1 MPPLRVKMKA
11 EKEDNLTKKNYLYLT
26 AAVLLTLSLP
36 LGLTGEAASAA
47 DAPHVI
53 KTPDSKYLEKI
64 EIYYQDKKPWFPE
77 ASAKRGKD
85 GALTIHL
92 GLGEP
97 IAYRF
102 VPHPKSG
109 GKAKFRIEQQY
120 ETSLS
125 LMREGP
131 HLDLSNWKHHVSSWD
146 TLEETETNTFLS
158 KEVSSSEL
166 PDVSNAEIVSGV
178 KAELAKWS
186 AQGYSLGGDWA
197 ELAKK
202 CKSPKD
208 DPCGVSIS
216 QVRLKISVKDGN
228 DWKAIQIIKLIVPMG
243 C

>member
-26 AAVLLTLSLP
+26 VAVLLTLSLT
-36 LGLTGEAASAA
+36 LGLTGEAASAT

-77 ASAKRGKD
+77 APAERGKD

-102 VPHPKSG
+102 VLHPKSG
-109 GKAKFRIEQQY
+109 VKAKFRIEQQY

-125 LMREGP
+125 LMKEGP
-131 HLDLSNWKHHVSSWD
+131 HLDLSNWKHHVSPWD
-146 TLEETETNTFLS
+146 ALEEAEANAFLS
-158 KEVSSSEL
+158 KEVASSEF

-178 KAELAKWS
+178 KAELA
-186 AQGYSLGGDWA
+186 
-197 ELAKK
+197 
-202 CKSPKD
+202 
-208 DPCGVSIS
+208 
-216 QVRLKISVKDGN
+216 
-228 DWKAIQIIKLIVPMG
+228 M
-243 C
+243 

>member
-1 MPPLRVKMKA
+1 MKA

-26 AAVLLTLSLP
+26 AAVLLTLFLSLD
-36 LGLTGEAASAA
+36 LTGEAASAT

-77 ASAKRGKD
+77 APVEQGED

-102 VPHPKSG
+102 VLHPKSG
-109 GKAKFRIEQQY
+109 VKAKFRIKQQY

-125 LMREGP
+125 LMKEGP
-131 HLDLSNWKHHVSSWD
+131 HFDLINWKHHVSPWD
-146 TLEETETNTFLS
+146 ALEEAEANTFLS
-158 KEVSSSEL
+158 KEVLSSEF
-166 PDVSNAEIVSGV
+166 PDVSNAEIVSAV
-178 KAELAKWS
+178 KAALS
-186 AQGYSLGGDWA
+186 GQGYSLGGDWA

-208 DPCGVSIS
+208 DPCGVGIS
-216 QVRLKISVKDGN
+216 QVRLKISVQEGK
-228 DWKAIQIIKLIVPMG
+228 DWKAIQIIRLMVPMG
-243 C
+243 G